1 MPLLLLLSLVLFV
14 IVLFWITAKIVG
26 VIITVVIAGLVGA
39 LADSVVSGDRP
50 FGWLGAIL
58 AGLLGSWIGV
68 FLFDRLGIGTGIFIA
83 DIPIIPAFVGA
94 VILAFIVSLLHH
106 RTARGRII

>member
-1 MPLLLLLSLVLFV
+1 VP
-14 IVLFWITAKIVG
+14 
-26 VIITVVIAGLVGA
+26 
-39 LADSVVSGDRP
+39 GDRP

-94 VILAFIVSLLHH
+94 VILAFIASLLHRQTTRR
-106 RTARGRII
+106 RTV